1 MSRMVF
7 VVSDNPPLGAGSSLR
22 SALADAEGEPFTGAS
37 GRATGTFVAD
47 AG

>member
-1 MSRMVF
+1 VSRMVF
-7 VVSDNPPLGAGSSLR
+7 VVFDTPPVGAVSSLR

-37 GRATGTFVAD
+37 GRATGTFFAD